1 MQLIKLQ
8 EAWLTLPE
16 LPSSDVHLFY
26 TSLKQPSA
34 YLESLRKILSS
45 DELAKAERFYFEKDR
60 TSYIA
65 ARGMLRKILSHY
77 LAIEPSTI
85 QFQYSPY
92 GKPSVPQAIHFNVS
106 HSHERVLY
114 AISQKRV
121 VGIDIEF
128 IRPVQEFWEVAK
140 TYFSKNEVAML
151 AKIPPQ
157 KQLEAFYQLWTR
169 KEAYIKA
176 KGGGLSM
183 PLSSFDVS
191 LGEPTRL
198 LETRPD
204 KVEALNWILKSY
216 IPEEHYIAA
225 LVMST
230 KQYRS

>member
-8 EAWLTLPE
+8 EAWSTLPE

-26 TSLKQPSA
+26 TSLKQPSD
-34 YLESLRKILSS
+34 YLASLRKILSS

-60 TSYIA
+60 TSSIA

-92 GKPSVPQAIHFNVS
+92 GKPSVPQAIHFNMS
-106 HSHERVLY
+106 HSYERVLY
-114 AISQKRV
+114 AVSQKQV
-121 VGIDIEF
+121 VGVDIEF

-140 TYFSKNEVAML
+140 TYFSKNEVAKL
-151 AKIPPQ
+151 AKVLPE

-176 KGGGLSM
+176 KGEGLSM
-183 PLSSFDVS
+183 SLSSFDVS

-204 KVEALNWILKSY
+204 KVEAHNWILKSY